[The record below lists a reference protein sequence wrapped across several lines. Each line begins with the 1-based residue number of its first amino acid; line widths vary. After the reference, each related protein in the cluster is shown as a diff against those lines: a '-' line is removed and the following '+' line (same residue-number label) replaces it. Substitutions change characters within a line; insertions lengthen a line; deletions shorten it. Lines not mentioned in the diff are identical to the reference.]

1 MTKAAHSIRFG
12 TLAILALC
20 GLAASPVA
28 AVDVP
33 EEVVLEILKVAPRWG
48 NGDPSIL
55 IGGLPAEVG
64 EGLGLP
70 DSVRIVASVSWGDS
84 TSLVGRTELSRSV
97 ALGQIGSALAESS
110 WTLREAKVE
119 SQGFQPSRDDE
130 AEVFCRED
138 GKSLWVDVRD
148 AKGDENA
155 VHLSLGGSRNRFC
168 RGADRYEAMMAMQH
182 GDFPFPAL
190 FPPDGA
196 KSSGAGGS
204 SSGMNSA
211 EQSTDVETEMTA
223 GDLLVHYADQMAQA
237 GWAPDAAS
245 EYRSVAYQSWILLD
259 AEGTE
264 WHGLLVVLPG
274 GDEGRKQCSLRI
286 TRLGES

>member
-1 MTKAAHSIRFG
+1 MTKAVHRVRFA
-12 TLAILALC
+12 TLVTLALC
-20 GLAASPVA
+20 APAARPIA
-28 AVDVP
+28 AAEVP

-48 NGDPSIL
+48 SGEPSIL

-70 DSVRIVASVSWGDS
+70 DSVRIVASVSWGES

-119 SQGFQPSRDDE
+119 SRGFQPSRDDE

-155 VHLSLGGSRNRFC
+155 VHLSLGGSRNRYC

-182 GDFPFPAL
+182 EDFPFPAL
-190 FPPDGA
+190 YPPEGA
-196 KSSGAGGS
+196 KSAGGGGS
-204 SSGMNSA
+204 SSGLNSS
-211 EQSTDVETEMTA
+211 EQSTSVETEMSA
-223 GDLLVHYADQMAQA
+223 GDLVVHYADQMAQA
-237 GWAPDAAS
+237 GWAPDAAT

-264 WHGLLVVLPG
+264 WHGLFLVLPG
-274 GDEGRKQCSLRI
+274 GDEGRKECKLRI